1 MSSPSGGGTWK
12 CVQVCEGMRLL
23 EQTDPADLTR
33 CMKAQIVV
41 KSTPVSAFLSLMEGT
56 HFWPKYGSFKVV
68 KSWDDHADIVGIVVK
83 SDCPPTVRRGKRT
96 VLRRLCLSRFWKL
109 DDDGIYLVTLN
120 STQHED
126 FPTAVMTFPT
136 PNSGNGTNSSS
147 MKRQLSDIHAMSNP
161 TLSTPL
167 SSSSNGGGSD
177 SSRKIKKRKSVAI
190 KEGETMASLS
200 MDATTSSSSSG
211 NASTNTNVNNNS
223 NNNSNNTSGLSVSTG
238 LTESSVSVDAVIT
251 IGDCLPTLSPS
262 LVDICHTYPKNCDLM
277 MIFVTYIQ
285 HL

>member
-96 VLRRLCLSRFWKL
+96 VVRRLCLSRFWKL

-126 FPTAVMTFPT
+126 FPTAVMTYPT

-167 SSSSNGGGSD
+167 SSSNGGGSD

-190 KEGETMASLS
+190 KEGETMASSS
-200 MDATTSSSSSG
+200 MDATSSSTSSSG
-211 NASTNTNVNNNS
+211 NTGTNTTTNAHNNS
-223 NNNSNNTSGLSVSTG
+223 NSNSSNSGLSVSTG

-251 IGDCLPTLSPS
+251 IGDCPS
-262 LVDICHTYPKNCDLM
+262 SVYLM
-277 MIFVTYIQ
+277 MTYVTYT
-285 HL
+285 L